1 MSQEIDYLILNKC
14 CNFDWGAHDVG
25 RFGIKG
31 GNFRWYKG
39 VRLEGTF
46 LPVGLMWVY
55 YNSLTGNYIL
65 NYVLGNCGSGMCICV
80 SIFDYWI

>member
-39 VRLEGTF
+39 VRHEGTF

-55 YNSLTGNYIL
+55 YNSFNWKLYSKLRIRELWVWNVYL
-65 NYVLGNCGSGMCICV
+65 C
-80 SIFDYWI
+80 